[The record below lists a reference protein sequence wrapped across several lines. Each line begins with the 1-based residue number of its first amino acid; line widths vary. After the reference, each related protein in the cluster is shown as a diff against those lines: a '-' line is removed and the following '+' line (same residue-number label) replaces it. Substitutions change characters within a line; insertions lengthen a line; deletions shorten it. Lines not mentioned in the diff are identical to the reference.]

1 MHGTSTPLAADRRRA
16 AESSRGRWLPGR
28 RRQLD
33 QLRRAEAL
41 AAGRVEDLRREEHER
56 RHAAQAF
63 VTEGELDARLAKTV
77 DRFKERRVE
86 RELDR
91 GRDLG
96 RGLER

>member
-1 MHGTSTPLAADRRRA
+1 MPRK
-16 AESSRGRWLPGR
+16 P
-28 RRQLD
+28 
-33 QLRRAEAL
+33 
-41 AAGRVEDLRREEHER
+41 
-56 RHAAQAF
+56 F
-63 VTEGELDARLAKTV
+63 VTESELDARLAKTV